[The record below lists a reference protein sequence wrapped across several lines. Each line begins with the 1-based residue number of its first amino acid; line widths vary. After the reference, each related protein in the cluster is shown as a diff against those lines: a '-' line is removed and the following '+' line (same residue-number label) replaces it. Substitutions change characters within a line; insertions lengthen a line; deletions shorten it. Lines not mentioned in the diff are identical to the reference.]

1 MLNNIL
7 FRSIIIDL
15 MIRDQK
21 RNKRVYKNLLEDLI
35 YYLKKIDNN
44 EFDLFSKSSEFEKY
58 YPILTELNL
67 NFIFSIESR
76 NLNTNM
82 NAYDLTT
89 VKKILSVFIKNI
101 EYDNDNNKVIINV
114 VPQYEYI
121 FEKLKNED
129 LTGVDI
135 FSKIKEIT
143 SDLKI
148 EKETLPRY
156 FYKWFIL
163 VYRERH
169 SFDTSRIYKSK
180 AYIMNPISNSSFI
193 INVEIDNKIYSFE
206 PGDFKID
213 MNSNMNVVE
222 IKPENLFTSR
232 KYDIERFSAQGTL
245 NESETSKYNALLK
258 IQKFHDSISNL
269 VEDIYK
275 KEVMFKQLICGK
287 YQPIR
292 NNDLDLKLDEINYF
306 LSEFDMEI
314 NNFIEFEEAV
324 EELLAKN
331 IINIEEIE
339 PFKPLLEKLK
349 DETFVKYLDEVL

>member
-21 RNKRVYKNLLEDLI
+21 RNKRVYKNILEDLI

-44 EFDLFSKSSEFEKY
+44 EFDLFSKSNEFEKY

-67 NFIFSIESR
+67 NFIFSVESR

-89 VKKILSVFIKNI
+89 IKKNFSVFIKNI
-101 EYDNDNNKVIINV
+101 EYDNGNNKVIINV

-143 SDLKI
+143 STLKI

-163 VYRERH
+163 VYREKN
-169 SFDTSRIYKSK
+169 SFNTSRIYKSRS
-180 AYIMNPISNSSFI
+180 YIMNPISNSSFI

-213 MNSNMNVVE
+213 INSNTNVVE

-232 KYDIERFSAQGTL
+232 KYDIERFSTQDTL
-245 NESETSKYNALLK
+245 NESETSKYNNLLK
-258 IQKFHDSISNL
+258 IQNFHDSISNL
-269 VEDIYK
+269 VEVIYK

-306 LSEFDMEI
+306 LSEFDMEV
-314 NNFIEFEEAV
+314 NNFNEFEEVV

>member
-44 EFDLFSKSSEFEKY
+44 EFDLFSKSNEFEKY

-67 NFIFSIESR
+67 NFIFSVESR

-89 VKKILSVFIKNI
+89 IKKNFSVFIKNI

-143 SDLKI
+143 STLKI

-163 VYRERH
+163 VYREKN
-169 SFDTSRIYKSK
+169 SFNTSRIYKSRS
-180 AYIMNPISNSSFI
+180 YIMNPISNSSFI

-213 MNSNMNVVE
+213 INSNTNVVE

-232 KYDIERFSAQGTL
+232 KYDIERFSTQGTL
-245 NESETSKYNALLK
+245 NESETSKYNNLLK
-258 IQKFHDSISNL
+258 IQNFHDSISNL

-306 LSEFDMEI
+306 LSEFDMEV
-314 NNFIEFEEAV
+314 NNFNEFEEV
-324 EELLAKN
+324 TEELLAKN

>member
-163 VYRERH
+163 VYRNRN
-169 SFDTSRIYKSK
+169 SFDTSRIYKSR
-180 AYIMNPISNSSFI
+180 AYILNPISNSSFI

-213 MNSNMNVVE
+213 INSNMNVVE

-232 KYDIERFSAQGTL
+232 KYDIERFSTQGTL
-245 NESETSKYNALLK
+245 NEFETSKYNNLLK
-258 IQKFHDSISNL
+258 IQNFHDSISNL

-275 KEVMFKQLICGK
+275 KEVMFKQIICGK

-314 NNFIEFEEAV
+314 NNFNEFEEVV